1 MTGEQTSR
9 SYLYM
14 GTVSTCHLLS
24 WFTLLNVWKM
34 HLEDQEKM
42 MKQRLRSV
50 QCFKPTLRICSPIL
64 RVFEIKKLAKK
75 NMIDLKTTTHNLSC
89 LVVHH
94 LDFHWLCTL
103 WTRVLVVK
111 LSCFYF

>member
-75 NMIDLKTTTHNLSC
+75 NMIDLKTTTIS
-89 LVVHH
+89 VV
-94 LDFHWLCTL
+94 WLFTIWIFIGCVPFGL
-103 WTRVLVVK
+103 E
-111 LSCFYF
+111 S